1 MNLSLRI
8 ARRYLLAKKSTNAIN
23 IITGISVFGIA
34 VGSAALILVLSVF
47 NGFEDLIT
55 DMYSNFDPDIKVT
68 PLQGKT
74 FTVNDSL
81 IATLKA
87 VDGIAHVG
95 QSLEEI
101 AFFEYDDN
109 QDFGTLK
116 GVDEEFLRVTRI
128 DSTVRE
134 GRYALRDGERD
145 MAVLGLGMRN
155 KLGVNVEDVLSP
167 IGVYLPKTE
176 EVGPFEQPFRKRFL
190 YPAGTFVIQQE
201 FNNQYVLSSLQLARE
216 LLQAPDKVSALEI
229 GLDAEGANR
238 EEQVMANIHEILGP
252 GYAVKNRFQQEETF
266 LRLMQIE
273 KWMSY
278 AIVSLMMLLVAFNM
292 VGALWMI
299 VLEKRKDIA
308 ILKSMGALDR
318 TIQRIFLNEGLL
330 LSLLGLF
337 MGFCL
342 ALLVYWI
349 QQHYGIVGIPGNFIV
364 EAYPISLRLA
374 DFVVVFLTVSG
385 IGLLA
390 SLPPSIRARRVPTF
404 IREE

>member
-1 MNLSLRI
+1 MNISLRI

-23 IITGISVFGIA
+23 IITGISVFGVA
-34 VGSAALILVLSVF
+34 VGTAALILVLSVF

-68 PLQGKT
+68 PAKGKT
-74 FTVNDSL
+74 FVLSDSVL
-81 IATLKA
+81 QQIRAL
-87 VDGIAHVG
+87 DGVEQVG

-101 AFFEYDDN
+101 AFFEYKDN

-116 GVDEEFLRVTRI
+116 GVDEEFLLVTRI

-134 GRYALRDGERD
+134 GRYALRDGPRH

-155 KLGVNVEDVLSP
+155 KLGVNVDDALSP
-167 IGVYLPKTE
+167 IGVYLPKAE

-201 FNNQYVLSSLQLARE
+201 FNNQYVLTSLELVRE
-216 LLQAPDKVSALEI
+216 LLASPHSLSALEI
-229 GLDAEGANR
+229 GYAPGGAAR
-238 EEQVMANIHEILGP
+238 EPEIMAALRQILGP
-252 GYAVKNRFQQEETF
+252 DFEVKNRFQQEETF

-308 ILKSMGALDR
+308 ILKSMGALDG
-318 TIQRIFLNEGLL
+318 TIQRIFLTEGLL
-330 LSLLGLF
+330 LSLLGVS
-337 MGFCL
+337 MGFFL
-342 ALLVYWI
+342 ALLIYWF
-349 QQHYGIVGIPGNFIV
+349 QQNYGIVGIPGNFIV
-364 EAYPISLRLA
+364 DAYPISIRVI
-374 DFVVVFLTVSG
+374 DFLVVLFTVTA
-385 IGLLA
+385 IGCLA
-390 SLPPSIRARRVPTF
+390 SIPPSLRARRVPTY